1 MKALAI
7 LTAWLAI
14 SAGALLAA
22 LSFPLAWALDELDY
36 ARNCLRALDKAAA
49 AYLGFSGRYTVSA
62 ECGASLTPVW
72 RALGLVIDLLLGKG
86 HCREAAVREGLIVIR
101 GDL

>member
-1 MKALAI
+1 MKVLAI
-7 LTAWLAI
+7 LVAWLAI

-22 LSFPLAWALDELDY
+22 LTFPLAWLLDRTEY

-62 ECGASLTPVW
+62 ECGVHTHGW
-72 RALGLVIDLLLGKG
+72 RAWLRAAIDLLLGDG
-86 HCREAAVREGLIVIR
+86 HCAAAARKEELI
-101 GDL
+101 